1 MSLFEIN
8 NSHLFEKI
16 DRDDFRKGTFPVSI
30 LLSIDNTLSKSFDYF
45 FTDFE
50 YISNTVLNKDSITF
64 CNKNGT
70 RFIDVMLPNGSIEQT
85 RVEWLPK
92 DIGDKITSICNMFKQ

>member
-1 MSLFEIN
+1 MSLIEIN

-16 DRDDFRKGTFPVSI
+16 DLEDFHKGTFPVSL
-30 LLSIDNTLSKSFDYF
+30 LLSIDNTLREPFDYF

-50 YISNTVLNKDSITF
+50 YISNTVLHTDSITF
-64 CNKNGT
+64 RNKNGT
-70 RFIDVMLPNGSIEQT
+70 QFIDVMLPNGSIEQT

-92 DIGDKITSICNMFKQ
+92 KIGDKIMLICNMFKQ